1 MVLPM
6 KYHNRMGIQNSINK
20 SMKIEDIDD
29 EDEID
34 LQSILDEFE

>member
-1 MVLPM
+1 
-6 KYHNRMGIQNSINK
+6 MGIQNSINK